1 MKLSMK
7 SVEFTEQ
14 ADKLDTS
21 GDWTSK
27 DLEKYTDLTMRYSKA
42 MSKMTG
48 GF

>member
-1 MKLSMK
+1 MNFFLR
-7 SVEFTEQ
+7 Q
-14 ADKLDTS
+14 A
-21 GDWTSK
+21 GDWTYK